1 MGRPGGRCYGRVVT
15 VPDDEP
21 RRPGVY
27 ARLAEEAATHRAVLR
42 PPRWIRLAGAG
53 ICLAIA
59 IGVVAA
65 ALQVHPW

>member
-1 MGRPGGRCYGRVVT
+1 MT

-27 ARLAEEAATHRAVLR
+27 ARLAEEADVHRTVLT
-42 PPRWIRLAGAG
+42 PPRWVKWLGWL
-53 ICLAIA
+53 ICVAIA
-59 IGVVAA
+59 AAVVGA

>member
-1 MGRPGGRCYGRVVT
+1 MT

-27 ARLAEEAATHRAVLR
+27 ARLAEQADVHRTALD
-42 PPRWIRLAGAG
+42 PPRWIRWAGWA
-53 ICLAIA
+53 ICVAIA
-59 IGVVAA
+59 VGVVAT

>member
-1 MGRPGGRCYGRVVT
+1 MT

-27 ARLAEEAATHRAVLR
+27 ARLAEEAATHRAVLS
-42 PPRWIRLAGAG
+42 PPRWIRWAGAG

-59 IGVVAA
+59 AGVVVAA
-65 ALQVHPW
+65 LEVHPW